1 MNIRTL
7 TSDTYAQWTISAFAD
22 LYLSEQA
29 LSKALIISALMSS
42 LQRQFL
48 CLRMCFSCT
57 TNLNLLNI
65 IMFIW
70 SVFVTHI
77 FFFFT
82 LLFFFTFDEDTIALL
97 HLKMFFMHCFS
108 WYSKFCLNRHL
119 CDPFHCEIRCS
130 FEFPIYYVL

>member
-1 MNIRTL
+1 MFFKMNIRTL

-48 CLRMCFSCT
+48 CLRMCFLCT

-65 IMFIW
+65 IIIIW
-70 SVFVTHI
+70 SFFVAQI
-77 FFFFT
+77 FFFYS
-82 LLFFFTFDEDTIALL
+82 TFDKDIIVLL

-108 WYSKFCLNRHL
+108 WYSKICLNRHL

-130 FEFPIYYVL
+130 FEFPTYYVL